1 MSSTTSTYNT
11 RNTHYNKG
19 GNGGQPP
26 RRPYNRKEHRG
37 PAFEST
43 PVFVRDAEVRLCV
56 FLGGFWV
63 PLPDYPSTRTI
74 VSVPFTLVKGVEK
87 PVTGIIDNLREIPAN
102 SMAWCVFDGSHWFP
116 IHIGSILPPP
126 LLCTI
131 HTTPI
136 PVGKYLVR
144 GAMAPP
150 ACCSFVPA
158 NPRGD
163 YKYLN
168 VAEIVNLAPPV
179 FQAYQVPENR
189 PPRAEKAERLVG
201 ASSSADRKD
210 HEVCTQS
217 QKYPKGGKDKSRG
230 RIAFPDPPAATEV
243 PTAYARTE
251 ETEQPSAPAAETP
264 KPTPTGSV
272 PQRSSSSAED
282 DAENEDQSQAEL
294 HGPSW
299 KDTAK
304 DDRQ

>member
-1 MSSTTSTYNT
+1 
-11 RNTHYNKG
+11 
-19 GNGGQPP
+19 
-26 RRPYNRKEHRG
+26 
-37 PAFEST
+37 
-43 PVFVRDAEVRLCV
+43 
-56 FLGGFWV
+56 
-63 PLPDYPSTRTI
+63 
-74 VSVPFTLVKGVEK
+74 
-87 PVTGIIDNLREIPAN
+87 
-102 SMAWCVFDGSHWFP
+102 
-116 IHIGSILPPP
+116 
-126 LLCTI
+126 
-131 HTTPI
+131 
-136 PVGKYLVR
+136 
-144 GAMAPP
+144 MAPP

-179 FQAYQVPENR
+179 FPAYPAPENR
-189 PPRAEKAERLVG
+189 PPRAKKAEKPVG

-251 ETEQPSAPAAETP
+251 ETEQPSAPETP

-299 KDTAK
+299 EDTAK

>member
-1 MSSTTSTYNT
+1 
-11 RNTHYNKG
+11 
-19 GNGGQPP
+19 
-26 RRPYNRKEHRG
+26 
-37 PAFEST
+37 
-43 PVFVRDAEVRLCV
+43 
-56 FLGGFWV
+56 
-63 PLPDYPSTRTI
+63 
-74 VSVPFTLVKGVEK
+74 
-87 PVTGIIDNLREIPAN
+87 
-102 SMAWCVFDGSHWFP
+102 
-116 IHIGSILPPP
+116 
-126 LLCTI
+126 
-131 HTTPI
+131 
-136 PVGKYLVR
+136 
-144 GAMAPP
+144 MAPP

-179 FQAYQVPENR
+179 FPAYPVPENR

-201 ASSSADRKD
+201 TSSSADRKD